1 MAKKPVED
9 CYYNVHKQLVKR
21 LQFLW
26 YLDSYINDSK
36 KEGHMECARMW
47 NEIAANERKNV
58 KLLQTAVKRDN
69 RLINAT

>member
-1 MAKKPVED
+1 MPKKHVEN

-26 YLDSYINDSK
+26 YLDSYIKDSK
-36 KEGHMECARMW
+36 KDSHTECARMW
-47 NEIAANERKNV
+47 NEIAANERKNI

-69 RLINAT
+69 R

>member
-1 MAKKPVED
+1 MAKKEVED

-26 YLDSYINDSK
+26 YLDSYIKDSK
-36 KEGHMECARMW
+36 KEGHAECARMW

-69 RLINAT
+69 G